1 MHSALEL
8 LTENTLLICKLPNAP
23 WRNKLQSIWA
33 LNPGTN
39 VCEALHRLYAHPA
52 TSCLCLASI
61 KTQECW
67 IEAWHSQG
75 WLPAL
80 SDIWESECE
89 SGNAL
94 GAPRNA
100 VPLRSWSALPEMAT
114 CPTPPVETPNTP
126 SHKSPARGATTN
138 REQPEGNA
146 AGMQSQ
152 EETVWK
158 ENSVWGGFS
167 LVFLPYLPF
176 MYVYMPMYIYLY
188 ALSLCVLVP
197 ASGGQALGFKM
208 QAQPVFHG
216 TPSPVLDF
224 SFQPVSGFIIAMQ
237 TLLCLL
243 VRLLCHLSKT
253 KNVTWKAFS
262 DFKGL

>member
-1 MHSALEL
+1 M
-8 LTENTLLICKLPNAP
+8 LPEETNY
-23 WRNKLQSIWA
+23 RA

-100 VPLRSWSALPEMAT
+100 VPLRSWSALPEMAMR
-114 CPTPPVETPNTP
+114 PTPLVETPNTP

-158 ENSVWGGFS
+158 EKSVWGGFS
-167 LVFLPYLPF
+167 LVFLHSAL
-176 MYVYMPMYIYLY
+176 YV
-188 ALSLCVLVP
+188 CVHAYVHLFICSV
-197 ASGGQALGFKM
+197 S
-208 QAQPVFHG
+208 VCIG
-216 TPSPVLDF
+216 TCFRRTST
-224 SFQPVSGFIIAMQ
+224 GI
-237 TLLCLL
+237 
-243 VRLLCHLSKT
+243 
-253 KNVTWKAFS
+253 
-262 DFKGL
+262 